1 MAVNLESVSPP
12 RRLWRLSEGGDLATT
27 ATIILLPF
35 LLTRKKKL
43 HEGLED
49 PAGGGTLRPFSNREL
64 LVFLFEL
71 APFKE
76 KSKRGAND
84 GAIDDIFRS
93 VPHWG
98 REKGRT
104 GKRMGQP
111 MTPGMD
117 TACLD

>member
-64 LVFLFEL
+64 LVFLL
-71 APFKE
+71 SSPPLR
-76 KSKRGAND
+76 KRASVGPTTERLMTSFVR
-84 GAIDDIFRS
+84 FRIG
-93 VPHWG
+93 VER
-98 REKGRT
+98 REEQERGWASR
-104 GKRMGQP
+104 
-111 MTPGMD
+111 
-117 TACLD
+117 